1 MTTDATPARDA
12 RASRGRTWFERL
24 TGAADAGPI
33 GSVLSAT
40 APLGGAGA
48 RFLAVVPDPGG
59 RFPRARHGEVGLEEG
74 WNLAAEI
81 RAVVGADADLPA
93 EAKRPLVAVVDVP
106 SQAYGYREELVG
118 IHQALAG
125 AVDAYATAR
134 LAGHPVVAFVV
145 GNAISGAFLSHGL
158 QANRIVALDDEAV
171 QVQVMSK
178 QATARITRRTLAE
191 LDEAAAK
198 VPATAYD
205 GASFAKLGAL
215 HRLLPGDSST
225 EAVRAA
231 LAEAVAD
238 ARGGPRDLSSRLAS
252 PEARVARAA
261 SVEARRRLAASWE
274 A

>member
-1 MTTDATPARDA
+1 MTIDASPVQDA

-24 TGAADAGPI
+24 TGTADAGPI
-33 GSVLSAT
+33 GSVLSAP
-40 APLGGAGA
+40 AALGGAEA
-48 RFLAVVPDPGG
+48 RFLAVAPDPEG
-59 RFPRARHGEVGLEEG
+59 RFPRAHHGEVGLEEG

-81 RAVVGADADLPA
+81 RAVVTADADLPP

-158 QANRIVALDDEAV
+158 QANRIVALDDDAV

-191 LDEAAAK
+191 LDEAAKK

-215 HRLLPGDSST
+215 HRLLPGDSTT
-225 EAVRAA
+225 EAVRSA

-238 ARGGPRDLSSRLAS
+238 ARSGPRDLSSRLAS
-252 PEARVARAA
+252 PEGLAARAA
-261 SVEARRRLAASWE
+261 SAEARRRLAASWE